1 MDYKKKYQ
9 KANTN
14 KAMAKKRPLCLVDK
28 VVSSIA
34 EHPQEALEQNILKYD
49 NDFWRKVYEKIIY
62 NYDTQST
69 YT

>member
-1 MDYKKKYQ
+1 
-9 KANTN
+9 
-14 KAMAKKRPLCLVDK
+14 MAKKQPSCLVDK

-49 NDFWRKVYEKIIY
+49 NNFWRKVYGRQTD